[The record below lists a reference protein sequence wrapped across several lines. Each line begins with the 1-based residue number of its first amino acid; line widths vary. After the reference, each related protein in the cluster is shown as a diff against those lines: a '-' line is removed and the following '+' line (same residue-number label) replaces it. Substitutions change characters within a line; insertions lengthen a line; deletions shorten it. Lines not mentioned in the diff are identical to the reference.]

1 MENDVQITLESNLV
15 RMMADIG
22 FLGISRGR
30 FDDAATVFLALRA
43 VRPNEDVGVVGGAV
57 ACLGAGDTAGAMKI
71 LRAARQSEPVLAF
84 SCVALMQGG
93 QKAAAEDIL
102 ADLEATA
109 PDSPLTEMAR
119 ASIVG
124 T

>member
-1 MENDVQITLESNLV
+1 MDVQITLDSNLV

-30 FDDAATVFLALRA
+30 FDDAATVFAALRA
-43 VRPNEDVGVVGGAV
+43 VRPDEDVGVIGGAV
-57 ACLGAGDTAGAMKI
+57 ACLGTRDVAGALRI
-71 LRAARQSEPVLAF
+71 LRAARQSETVLAF
-84 SCVALMQGG
+84 SCVALMQDG
-93 QKAAAEDIL
+93 QRDAARDIL